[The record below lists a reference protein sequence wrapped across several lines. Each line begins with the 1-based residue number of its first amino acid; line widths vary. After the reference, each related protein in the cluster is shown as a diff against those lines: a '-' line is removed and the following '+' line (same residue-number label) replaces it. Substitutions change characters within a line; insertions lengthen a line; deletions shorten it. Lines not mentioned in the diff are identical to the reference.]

1 MSNYLTEEDKPILRK
16 MWESTGRYPNPVLM
30 KMCGLMIRDGATV
43 AELARA
49 MSIPHAT
56 LRDRLIRWGEY
67 KVAEPCEHSIDIHR
81 ATRYKKVRYV
91 S

>member
-1 MSNYLTEEDKPILRK
+1 MKYLLEEDAPILRS

-30 KMCGLMIRDGATV
+30 RMCGLMIKDGATV

-56 LRDRLIRWGEY
+56 LRDRLIRWGEHS
-67 KVAEPCEHSIDIHR
+67 ATEPCEHSIDTHR
-81 ATRYKKVRYV
+81 VTRYKKVRYV

>member
-1 MSNYLTEEDKPILRK
+1 MPYLLEADKPILRT

-30 KMCGLMIRDGATV
+30 RMCGLMIKDGATI

-49 MSIPHAT
+49 MNIPHAT

-67 KVAEPCEHSIDIHR
+67 QATTPCEHSKDKHR